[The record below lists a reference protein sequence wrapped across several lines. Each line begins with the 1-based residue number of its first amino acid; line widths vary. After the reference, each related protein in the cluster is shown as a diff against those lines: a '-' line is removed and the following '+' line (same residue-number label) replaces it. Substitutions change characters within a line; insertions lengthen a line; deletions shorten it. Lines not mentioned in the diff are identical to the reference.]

1 MGTTMDK
8 VFIQIDNDVVEL
20 NGQALADFNAQRAK
34 DQAELAKVQARID
47 EAKAAKDSA
56 WSKLSALGLTEDEI
70 LAITGQVK
78 VEESTPNLIDEP
90 AAKS

>member
-20 NGQALADFNAQRAK
+20 TGQALADFNAQRAK
-34 DQAELAKVQARID
+34 DQADLAKVQSKID

-56 WSKLSALGLTEDEI
+56 VAKLSALGLTQDEI
-70 LAITGQVK
+70 LAITGQTK
-78 VEESTPNLIDEP
+78 AEEFTPMISGDE
-90 AAKS
+90 